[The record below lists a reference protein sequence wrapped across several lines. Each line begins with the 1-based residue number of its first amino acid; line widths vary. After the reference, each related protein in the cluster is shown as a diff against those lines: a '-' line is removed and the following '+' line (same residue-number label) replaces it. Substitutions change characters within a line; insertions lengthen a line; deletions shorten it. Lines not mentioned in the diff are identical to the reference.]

1 MWGGH
6 SCLPTRTTLPL
17 RDATPK
23 TRPASPVAQ
32 YVHSIALVR
41 QKRLRSSLSKYSIN
55 QSFTVIPSIGSL
67 AAIPLCNLPNRAVGC
82 HLTISF
88 GYTAVM
94 PIEAPKKKRSLLP
107 TLTVLFCFSY
117 VLMTLLIV
125 QQGSV
130 IQSQGNLIKDLM
142 RDSKELWA
150 AKGKAIED
158 QQMSQAQ
165 SKNRAHAPASKT
177 PSSQMP
183 STPST
188 QVPSV
193 QVPSTQVPPT
203 QSPSNQVPQS
213 HTQNHAGKIAKP
225 QPQAPPVPASDL
237 VDQRRS
243 LTTI

>member
-1 MWGGH
+1 
-6 SCLPTRTTLPL
+6 
-17 RDATPK
+17 
-23 TRPASPVAQ
+23 
-32 YVHSIALVR
+32 
-41 QKRLRSSLSKYSIN
+41 
-55 QSFTVIPSIGSL
+55 
-67 AAIPLCNLPNRAVGC
+67 
-82 HLTISF
+82 
-88 GYTAVM
+88 M

>member
-1 MWGGH
+1 
-6 SCLPTRTTLPL
+6 
-17 RDATPK
+17 
-23 TRPASPVAQ
+23 
-32 YVHSIALVR
+32 
-41 QKRLRSSLSKYSIN
+41 
-55 QSFTVIPSIGSL
+55 
-67 AAIPLCNLPNRAVGC
+67 VGC

-88 GYTAVM
+88 GYTGVM

-117 VLMTLLIV
+117 VLMTLLII

-130 IQSQGNLIKDLM
+130 IQSQGNLIKVLM

-158 QQMSQAQ
+158 QQMSLAQ

-183 STPST
+183 STQTPST

-193 QVPSTQVPPT
+193 QVPSTQT
-203 QSPSNQVPQS
+203 PSTQVPQS
-213 HTQNHAGKIAKP
+213 HTQNHGGKIAKP

>member
-1 MWGGH
+1 MCG
-6 SCLPTRTTLPL
+6 
-17 RDATPK
+17 
-23 TRPASPVAQ
+23 
-32 YVHSIALVR
+32 
-41 QKRLRSSLSKYSIN
+41 KYPIN
-55 QSFTVIPSIGSL
+55 QPVTAITSIGSL
-67 AAIPLCNLPNRAVGC
+67 AAISLWNLPNRAVGC

-88 GYTAVM
+88 GYTAV
-94 PIEAPKKKRSLLP
+94 PIEAPKKKKRTLLP

-117 VLMTLLIV
+117 VLMTLLII

-130 IQSQGNLIKDLM
+130 IQSQGNLIKVLM

-165 SKNRAHAPASKT
+165 SQNRAHAPASKT
-177 PSSQMP
+177 PS
-183 STPST
+183 
-188 QVPSV
+188 
-193 QVPSTQVPPT
+193 T
-203 QSPSNQVPQS
+203 QSPSTQIPSTQIPSTQAPQS

>member
-1 MWGGH
+1 
-6 SCLPTRTTLPL
+6 
-17 RDATPK
+17 
-23 TRPASPVAQ
+23 
-32 YVHSIALVR
+32 
-41 QKRLRSSLSKYSIN
+41 
-55 QSFTVIPSIGSL
+55 
-67 AAIPLCNLPNRAVGC
+67 
-82 HLTISF
+82 
-88 GYTAVM
+88 M

-117 VLMTLLIV
+117 VLMTLLII

-130 IQSQGNLIKDLM
+130 IQSQGNLIKVLM

-158 QQMSQAQ
+158 QQMSLAQ

-183 STPST
+183 STQTPST

-193 QVPSTQVPPT
+193 QDPST
-203 QSPSNQVPQS
+203 QVPQS
-213 HTQNHAGKIAKP
+213 HTQNHGGKIAKP